1 MNGRIRLRVADLCYE
16 RGLVS
21 RTGRSPGKPHV
32 SALVARTGL
41 PTKVVQKIVRRPHE
55 LDMLSFRALERL
67 CYALECEPG
76 ELFGW
81 DDAQPPRPKA
91 HARPE
96 HTPPARDRAQR
107 WQTQWDRDHPSPP
120 RPALPDWDEEDE
132 EEDYVRPDEL

>member
-55 LDMLSFRALERL
+55 LDMLSFRTLERL
-67 CYALECEPG
+67 PPAREGEPG

-91 HARPE
+91 HPWPAN
-96 HTPPARDRAQR
+96 TPPPRERA
-107 WQTQWDRDHPSPP
+107 
-120 RPALPDWDEEDE
+120 
-132 EEDYVRPDEL
+132 

>member
-55 LDMLSFRALERL
+55 LDMLSFRTLERL
-67 CYALECEPG
+67 AYAVECEPG
-76 ELFGW
+76 ELLGW
-81 DDAQPPRPKA
+81 DDAQPPRPKV
-91 HARPE
+91 HAVPANS
-96 HTPPARDRAQR
+96 PPVRDRAQR
-107 WQTQWDRDHPSPP
+107 WHEQWERG
-120 RPALPDWDEEDE
+120 
-132 EEDYVRPDEL
+132 